1 MMTWFNN
8 LNFRFKLLLP
18 IVLLALVLIA
28 IATVSMMNFKSVAGS
43 VDAISDEHLPGL
55 NFLLQADRD
64 LHQAQVAERT
74 LLSVTPAGQRAKNL
88 IATHNENIEQAQQR
102 VDRFLSLTSSSKER
116 QMVADY
122 KEKVATWSDTAQQVI
137 TLHNQGQIEQAVRLS
152 EGQSGDQFETMRDVL
167 DQLEQRK
174 EEAALNQSELIDSV
188 IAQSNWTQGV
198 VLLVGLALCVLLA
211 LFFPPL
217 ISKPLNLLLE
227 RLQDMAKGD
236 GDLTARIELDRR
248 DELGKVA
255 DAFNEFVAK
264 LQRTIQKVNS
274 MAEQVATAS
283 EQLSAISEQSNR
295 SIKEQQQAVEQVATA
310 IHQMSTTVDEIAKNA
325 NDAAQSAQ
333 QADQHTQTGRQAVDE
348 TVGAI
353 KNLADQVHKITQVID
368 KVADDSNDISKVLE
382 VIGGIAEQTNLL
394 ALNAAIE
401 SARAGEHGRGFS
413 VVADEVRTLASRT
426 QQSTQEI
433 QDMIE
438 RLQSAT
444 QQAVSSMNQGR
455 EQADSTVEQAQRA
468 DDALKGITHAVTEI
482 NDMNSHIAT
491 AADEQSSVTE
501 DINQNVSKIT
511 TIAEQSSESSAQ
523 VKDSSED
530 LAKLSL
536 SLQKELRQFKI
547 H

>member
-1 MMTWFNN
+1 MSWFNN

-18 IVLLALVLIA
+18 IALLAIVLIA
-28 IATVSMMNFKSVAGS
+28 IATVSMINFKSVANS
-43 VDAISDEHLPGL
+43 VDAIADEHLPGL

-74 LLSVTPAGQRAKNL
+74 LLSVSPGGVRAEQL

-102 VDRFLSLTSSSKER
+102 VDRFLSLTSSATER

-122 KEKVATWSDTAQQVI
+122 KQKVATWIATAQRVI
-137 TLHNQGQIEQAVRLS
+137 ALHNSGDVQQAVRLS
-152 EGQSGDQFETMRDVL
+152 EGQSGVEFETMRDVL

-174 EEAALNQSELIDSV
+174 EEAALSQSELIDGV
-188 IAQSNWTQGV
+188 IAQSNWTQAV
-198 VLLVGLALCVLLA
+198 VLIIGLGLCVLLA

-217 ISKPLNLLLE
+217 ISKPLGLLLE
-227 RLQDMAKGD
+227 RLQDMAKGE
-236 GDLTARIELDRR
+236 GDLTARIHLDRR

-255 DAFNEFVAK
+255 DAFNEFIEK

-274 MAEQVATAS
+274 MAEQVATSS
-283 EQLSAISEQSNR
+283 EQLSAISEQSNQ
-295 SIKEQQQAVEQVATA
+295 SIKEQHQAVEQVATA

-333 QADQHTQTGRQAVDE
+333 QADKHTQSGREAVDE
-348 TVGAI
+348 TVAAI
-353 KNLADQVHKITQVID
+353 KSLAEQVNNITQVID
-368 KVADDSNDISKVLE
+368 KVANDSNDISRVLE

-426 QQSTQEI
+426 QQSTREI
-433 QDMIE
+433 QEMIE
-438 RLQSAT
+438 RLQSAS
-444 QQAVSSMNQGR
+444 QEAVTSMNKGR
-455 EQADSTVEQAQRA
+455 EQADSTVERAQRA
-468 DDALKGITHAVTEI
+468 DEALTGITAAVTEI

-491 AADEQSSVTE
+491 AADEQSSVTD

-511 TIAEQSSESSAQ
+511 TISEQSAQSSAQ
-523 VKDSSED
+523 VKESSEN

-536 SLQKELRQFKI
+536 SLQQELRQFRI